1 MSSLPI
7 STENLVC
14 YYDTISSANGTI
26 DRFFFLVA
34 HLNLKPWKIR
44 IILSLSREDIS
55 VFLEHR
61 LYFRGVPWSFKP
73 QVEKVYGICF
83 VYFFI
88 YFIFAAQRILCGTS
102 KIKKREKKQVHC
114 ILQRKQEIKEETF
127 AVGLLTWD
135 NCYFCH
141 WSHADGSSIR
151 IRNIMGNSI
160 GFLFK

>member
-7 STENLVC
+7 STENLVR

-61 LYFRGVPWSFKP
+61 LYFRGVPRSFKTSGR
-73 QVEKVYGICF
+73 EGLWDLF
-83 VYFFI
+83 RLFF
-88 YFIFAAQRILCGTS
+88 YLF
-102 KIKKREKKQVHC
+102 
-114 ILQRKQEIKEETF
+114 
-127 AVGLLTWD
+127 
-135 NCYFCH
+135 YFCSSKNPLWH
-141 WSHADGSSIR
+141 IENQKKGKKTGSLHTTKET
-151 IRNIMGNSI
+151 RNQGGDLRCRTFNMRQLL
-160 GFLFK
+160 FLSLVPCRWKQYSDKKHNGKFNWLSF